1 VNARRELVYRVLRA
15 VRETRRRAGVAGP
28 EAICI
33 YDICGH
39 LGLEVRFVDMASL
52 EGLYLRRPSPTVIVS
67 SLRPAGRRAFT
78 TAHEVGHHVLGHGDR
93 LDAQLQVVSDHAY
106 IGRRT
111 HPEEAAADLFGG
123 LLLMPPGAVRRAF
136 AVRGLDPAASSP
148 GDLFAVASWFGVGY
162 GTLVH
167 HLSTTLRTIPS
178 SRAKMLRREQPKQL
192 RSELVGY
199 QLSGELV
206 VVDEHWTGRP
216 VDIEVGSHVLVPSPM
231 VVDGRAVEIVR
242 EADGQALLR
251 GATPGIGRIC
261 GARSGWAT
269 FIRVSRAGYVGRAAF
284 RHLEDPDVG

>member
-1 VNARRELVYRVLRA
+1 VYRIMRA

-28 EAICI
+28 EAICVF
-33 YDICGH
+33 DLCGH
-39 LGLEVRFVDMASL
+39 LGLEVRFVDIGSL
-52 EGLYLRRPSPTVIVS
+52 EGLYLRLPSPTVIVS

-93 LDAQLQVVSDHAY
+93 LDAQLQGAWDRAY

-111 HPEEAAADLFGG
+111 DPEEAAADLFGG

-136 AVRGLDPAASSP
+136 AVRGLDPTASSP
-148 GDLFAVASWFGVGY
+148 RDLFAVASWFGVGY

-178 SRAKMLRREQPKQL
+178 SQAKVLRRERPKQL

-199 QLSGELV
+199 QLAGELL

-216 VDIEVGSHVLVPSPM
+216 VDIQVGNHVLAPART

-242 EADGQALLR
+242 EAGAHVLLR

-261 GARSGWAT
+261 GAGSGWSA
-269 FIRVSRAGYVGRAAF
+269 FVRVSRAGYVGRAAF
-284 RHLEDPDVG
+284 RHLEDPDLG